1 VTEIQAGKDQ
11 RSPFWQRM
19 LRAALLHA
27 DTFEEVEADRSSLW
41 QATGVV
47 LMASIA
53 AVTGFWLRLEAGHG
67 LPPGSL
73 PVPLQLGV
81 IFIEPLVL
89 WTAGSAFTFMVGAS
103 FFRGPETETDYAE
116 VLRTTGFAFTPALL
130 AALAFLPPDAL
141 GLGLLGLARLWT
153 LAACVVAVR
162 QALDFTTGR
171 AIGTF
176 GVSAALLWLVLWGL
190 SVAPVPM

>member
-1 VTEIQAGKDQ
+1 
-11 RSPFWQRM
+11 M
-19 LRAALLHA
+19 LGAALLHA

-47 LMASIA
+47 MMASLA
-53 AVTGFWLRLEAGHG
+53 AVTGFWLRLETGHV

-89 WTAGSAFTFMVGAS
+89 WTGGSAFTFMVGAS
-103 FFRGPETETDYAE
+103 FFRGPKTETDYAE

-130 AALAFLPPDAL
+130 AVLAFLPPDGL
-141 GLGLLGLARLWT
+141 GLGLLGIARLWT

-190 SVAPVPM
+190 SIAPVPM